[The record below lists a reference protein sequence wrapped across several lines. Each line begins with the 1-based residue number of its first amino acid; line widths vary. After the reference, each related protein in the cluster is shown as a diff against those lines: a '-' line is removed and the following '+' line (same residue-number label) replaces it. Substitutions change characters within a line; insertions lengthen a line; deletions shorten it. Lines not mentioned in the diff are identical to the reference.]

1 MTMLI
6 AVARVVEQY
15 ALLEASY
22 ATIRIIQTFDR
33 LENRDV
39 RPWTE
44 KIGLNLS
51 NKNGVLVELVQ

>member
-22 ATIRIIQTFDR
+22 ATIRIIQTFER
-33 LENRDV
+33 LENRDG

-51 NKNGVLVELVQ
+51 NKNGVLVELVH